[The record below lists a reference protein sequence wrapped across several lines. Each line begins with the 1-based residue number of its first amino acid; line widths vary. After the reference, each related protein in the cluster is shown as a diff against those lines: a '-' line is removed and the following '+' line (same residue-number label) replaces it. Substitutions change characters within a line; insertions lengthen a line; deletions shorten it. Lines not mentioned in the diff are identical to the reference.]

1 MSIRHLATRFFGSLD
16 KRPLSLDDVD
26 WVRSQLMPAEFALW
40 CRYSF
45 PDRRHTIAVAR
56 DVERQLGP
64 DAERP
69 VLAAALLHDIGKI
82 DSDLGTYGRVVATVL
97 GAVLPA
103 VGVDLLARRRG
114 ALGCLG
120 AYLQHNDRGGA
131 LLRQAGSHEITVK
144 WASEHELPR
153 DQWTLP
159 PAITT
164 ALYAADNR

>member
-1 MSIRHLATRFFGSLD
+1 MTLRHLATRFFGSLD
-16 KRPLSLDDVD
+16 KRPLSHVDVE
-26 WVRSQLMPAEFALW
+26 WVRTQLLPAEFTLW

-64 DAERP
+64 GADRP

-82 DSDLGTYGRVVATVL
+82 DSNLGTYGRVAATVL
-97 GAVLPA
+97 GAVLPPA
-103 VGVDLLARRRG
+103 ATGLLAQRRG
-114 ALGCLG
+114 VLGNVA
-120 AYLQHNDRGGA
+120 AYLQHDDRGGE
-131 LLRQAGSHEITVK
+131 LLRQAGSHDVTVR
-144 WASEHELPR
+144 WATEHELPR

-159 PAITT
+159 PDITA